1 MRCMKAGKRGFTLIE
16 LLVVIAII
24 MILAAILF
32 PVFARAK
39 QQAQKTACIN
49 NLKQI
54 GYAIQQYM
62 NDWDNRFPL
71 VSGAGPEID
80 NLFFSS
86 SYNWRAPGTDDWRW
100 FQNLVVP
107 YARNQ
112 KIFMCSSA
120 QNTVWE
126 IDGSN
131 EIEVN
136 KNNWRGAEPGGLPPP
151 EGYDPPTSYWYN
163 CFPVTGEYMG
173 GLSEESC
180 SRVSEAPMLFDM
192 PAGFDGGG
200 QEAQIA
206 HIDAINVAYVDTH
219 VKAFPLE
226 PRIAPWLEYCFYNAP
241 DPSRDNEPMGSRGWF
256 D

>member
-80 NLFFSS
+80 KAFFSS
-86 SYNWRAPGTDDWRW
+86 STNYRGSSADWRW

-112 KIFMCSSA
+112 KIFMCPSA
-120 QNTVWE
+120 QNIIWSTTSGDV
-126 IDGSN
+126 D
-131 EIEVN
+131 VRV
-136 KNNWRGAEPGGLPPP
+136 NNWAGATPGGVAPPQ
-151 EGYDPPTSYWYN
+151 GYDPPTSYWYN
-163 CFPVTGEYMG
+163 CFPVNPLTGSAEYMG

-192 PAGFDGGG
+192 PCGFDGGG
-200 QEAQIA
+200 GEAQIA
-206 HIDAINVAYVDTH
+206 HIDSVNVAYVDTH

-226 PRIAPWLEYCFYNAP
+226 PRIAPWLNSHFYA
-241 DPSRDNEPMGSRGWF
+241 EAGFRGWF